1 MYEIIPVGSVPGGDG
16 FLLVTPE
23 KAALIDGSFAFT
35 APQMIETIRGILKD
49 RPLDYVLLTHTH
61 YDHASCSAYCRDAW
75 ESCKVVG
82 SAYGQRVF
90 TRPSAIAT
98 MRTLNREAAA
108 SFGVFDYPDLL
119 DKLAVDLV
127 VGDGSV
133 IDMGSLT
140 LEIIETPGHT
150 RDTICYYSKEE
161 QLMIAGET
169 LGILSSDP
177 PVVPCYLVGYQMTLD
192 SIKKAAKFAP
202 KHMLMPHYGGI
213 LHGKQ
218 CDCFFEDALFWAVE
232 MKNRVLAGYAAGKDL
247 NGLILD
253 AKQWIYVGVYAENQ
267 PEPAFDLNAGIT
279 VRMLLR
285 ECAGVDLPA

>member
-1 MYEIIPVGSVPGGDG
+1 MYELYTVGSVPGGDG

-35 APQMIETIRGILKD
+35 APKMIQTIKSILKG

-61 YDHASCSAYCRDAW
+61 YDHASCSAYCRAEWAD
-75 ESCKVVG
+75 CKVVC
-82 SAYGQRVF
+82 SAYGQKVF

-108 SFGVFDYPDLL
+108 AWGVFDYPDLL
-119 DKLAVDLV
+119 DNLSVDTV

-161 QLMIAGET
+161 ELMIVGET
-169 LGILSSDP
+169 LGILSDNP

-213 LHGKQ
+213 LHGEQ
-218 CDCFFEDALFWAVE
+218 CDRFFRDALFWAEE
-232 MKNRVLAGYAAGKDL
+232 MKNRVLKGFADGKDL
-247 NGLILD
+247 PGLIAD
-253 AKQWIYVGVYAENQ
+253 AKAWIYVGKYAENQ
-267 PEPAFDLNAGIT
+267 PEPAFALNADIS

-285 ECAGVDLPA
+285 ECAGVELPV